1 LNKHDHQEYIDK
13 ISSLEQ
19 DNKYFKEKQKDLK
32 KKLREFVN
40 ENNHLISIVN
50 KEKMKNSKLKNYIQ
64 NVLNIKKKVDDTP
77 QDNVTTQHSNES
89 NTIEKNNKSV
99 DEPITDQTVPYH
111 KIRNQEKYTL
121 KRNTYTTDTSF
132 TNSMSEDQLTTM
144 DNNTTDINMTEN
156 DADRSLKASRKLLKS
171 NHSSESTLAPS
182 ESEPSMSTSTSMS
195 DLTKINYEKE
205 SNPRTVNNNDLSLPV
220 IYLKATDSNSIIKA
234 KNIVSKIDRDSG
246 NDNNNNSNNISR
258 ENNDISV
265 IKSNDFLPSIQNTT
279 TSNE

>member
-1 LNKHDHQEYIDK
+1 MNKHDHQEYIDK